1 MRSVLLIAAKDLRQ
15 RLRDRSAVLMA
26 VVVPLALALIFGFAL
41 RDVDE
46 GRITFDFA
54 VADLDHGSVARRFVD
69 DVLGDVERQ
78 GLVRLERVGSEAEAR
93 RAADRG
99 RVAAAFVLPAGFS
112 RAVEAGRAAV
122 LTVVGDLDRPIGTLV
137 ARSLAESFA
146 AEVDAV
152 RVAVATALR
161 AGVDGSSD
169 ELAARAIALEPPV
182 SIEDVT
188 AERRQLDL
196 TTFYSAGMAVFFL
209 FFTVQLGV
217 TSLLDERRDGTLAR
231 LLAAP
236 VRRGS
241 ILVGKVLTSLLLGI
255 VSMTVLAVTTSLVIG
270 ADWGDPLG
278 VGLLVVA
285 GVLSATAVTALVAT
299 LARTADQAGV
309 WGSIVAVVLG
319 MLGGA
324 FFPVGRSGGVVEALS
339 LLTPHQWF
347 LRGLTELTA
356 GGDAADALPA
366 VGAILVFTAVV
377 GAVALLRSRR
387 LLER

>member
-1 MRSVLLIAAKDLRQ
+1 LLIAAKDLRQ
-15 RLRDRSAVLMA
+15 RLRDRSALLVA
-26 VVVPLALALIFGFAL
+26 VAVPLALALIFGFAL
-41 RDVDE
+41 RNVDE
-46 GRITFDFA
+46 GRVTFDLA
-54 VADLDHGSVARRFVD
+54 VADLDRGAVARAFVG
-69 DVLGDVERQ
+69 DVLGRVERQ
-78 GLVRLERVGSEAEAR
+78 GLVQLEQVASEEEAR

-99 RVAAAFVLPAGFS
+99 RVAAAFVLPPGFS
-112 RAVEAGRAAV
+112 QAVESGRAAR
-122 LTVVGDLDRPIGTLV
+122 LTVVGDVDQPIGTLV

-152 RVAVATALR
+152 RVAVATSLR
-161 AGVDGSSD
+161 AGSKDD
-169 ELAARAIALEPPV
+169 RQQLAEQAGELEPPV
-182 SIEDVT
+182 SIEDVS

-217 TSLLDERRDGTLAR
+217 STLLDERREGTLAR

-241 ILVGKVLTSLLLGI
+241 ILVGKVLTSFVLGV
-255 VSMTVLAVTTSLVIG
+255 VSMTVLAVTTSLVVG
-270 ADWGDPLG
+270 AEWGDPLG
-278 VGLLVVA
+278 VGMLVVA
-285 GVLSATAVTALVAT
+285 GVLSATAVTAVVAT

-309 WGSIVAVVLG
+309 WQSIIAVVLG

-347 LRGLTELTA
+347 LRGLTEMTA
-356 GGDAADALPA
+356 GGDATDALPA
-366 VGAILVFTAVV
+366 VGAILAFTAVV
-377 GAVALLRSRR
+377 GGVALLRSRK